1 MREWETSHHATHQEC
16 GKAGHSRDELDEDPD
31 SDTGSESSQTWR
43 RRRRRKEDLW
53 VWSAVAPV
61 WVDELPVDCQMS
73 CPRHLP
79 NLQKQRAL
87 ARTRS
92 KSPPPVPPPP
102 ETEGPLC
109 LAELPAMWSSL
120 LHWHDEVAGARQTQW
135 MKRCQAATSTKPGRQ
150 SRGASSDASCKGG
163 QGSTPV
169 GSTSSQPKASH
180 RPPELLCKVG
190 PPPGNWQPLVWGP
203 PADFPQPPVGPHA
216 TTQQRSWLVERRQSP
231 PVIDYLRQLADLP
244 KPATSKVA
252 LYLSTLTPDS
262 NDLQPA
268 PIPWVSPKWSI
279 APTPKAPSQS
289 TRPPEPLPHKTRDA
303 TDVLAQPA
311 TAAAK
316 CPTSQAS
323 SASSSLPSREPR
335 VARNGKAL
343 PPFPDGF
350 LEAVMSGAVLPPAPI
365 VPKPGLPQRGDPPH
379 PASPRAAGLAMVPVP
394 KATAGAGAPSASLSR
409 VPGYESHPADE
420 AAGAFALRCLAEDQQ
435 RTYTCTGGCGKVW
448 KCWDDV
454 PSWSKGNSR
463 GGRKPWCNDCG
474 WDKPGPWNNWL
485 GRSPP

>member
-1 MREWETSHHATHQEC
+1 MRERETSYHATHQEC
-16 GKAGHSRDELDEDPD
+16 GKAGHSRDELDEDQD

-43 RRRRRKEDLW
+43 RGRRHREAPW

-61 WVDELPVDCQMS
+61 WVDELPVDCHMS

-79 NLQKQRAL
+79 NLRKQRDL

-109 LAELPAMWSSL
+109 LAELPAHWSSL
-120 LHWHDEVAGARQTQW
+120 LYWRDEVAGAHQTQW
-135 MKRCQAATSTKPGRQ
+135 MKRCQAATSTKPRRQ
-150 SRGASSDASCKGG
+150 SRGASSDASREER
-163 QGSTPV
+163 QASTPV
-169 GSTSSQPKASH
+169 ATSSQPKASH
-180 RPPELLCKVG
+180 RPELLWKVG

-203 PADFPQPPVGPHA
+203 PADFPQPPVAPHA
-216 TTQQRSWLVERRQSP
+216 TQQRSWLVERRQS
-231 PVIDYLRQLADLP
+231 VIDSLRQSPADPP
-244 KPATSKVA
+244 KPSTSKVA
-252 LYLSTLTPDS
+252 LYLSTLPDS
-262 NDLQPA
+262 NNLQP
-268 PIPWVSPKWSI
+268 PIPWVSPKRSI
-279 APTPKAPSQS
+279 APTPKVPSQS
-289 TRPPEPLPHKTRDA
+289 TRPPEPLPHNTRDA
-303 TDVLAQPA
+303 DVLARPA

-365 VPKPGLPQRGDPPH
+365 VPKPGLPQRGDPPN
-379 PASPRAAGLAMVPVP
+379 PASPGAAGLAIVPVP
-394 KATAGAGAPSASLSR
+394 KVKAGAGAPSALQLSLVP
-409 VPGYESHPADE
+409 VPGRNSHPADE
-420 AAGAFALRCLAEDQQ
+420 AAGDFALRCLAEDQQ

-454 PSWSKGNSR
+454 PSWSKGNGR